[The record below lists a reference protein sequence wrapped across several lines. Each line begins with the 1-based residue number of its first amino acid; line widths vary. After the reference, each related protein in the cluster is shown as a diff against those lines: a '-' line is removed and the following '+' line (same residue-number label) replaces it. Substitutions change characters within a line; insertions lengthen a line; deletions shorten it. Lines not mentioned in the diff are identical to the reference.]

1 MSASWQESVFARLN
15 EQPATPVSPS
25 APVPGSGRVDGVYVT
40 SQPQSTVAIGS
51 PISRVDGRA
60 KVMGQARYVA
70 EHTAPDIC
78 YGVAVCSTIARGR
91 ITAIDSSTAL
101 LVPGVLAVMTHENR
115 PRMRSMRIFHKDM
128 DAPGGKPFRPLQ

>member
-70 EHTAPDIC
+70 EHTAP
-78 YGVAVCSTIARGR
+78 ASPP
-91 ITAIDSSTAL
+91 STA
-101 LVPGVLAVMTHENR
+101 
-115 PRMRSMRIFHKDM
+115 
-128 DAPGGKPFRPLQ
+128 APPCWCRACWPS